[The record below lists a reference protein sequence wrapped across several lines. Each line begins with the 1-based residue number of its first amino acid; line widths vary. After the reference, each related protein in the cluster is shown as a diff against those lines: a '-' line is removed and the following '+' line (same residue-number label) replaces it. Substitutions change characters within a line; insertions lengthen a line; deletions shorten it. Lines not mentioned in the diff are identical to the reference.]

1 MARNRRQPGAESA
14 RGRAGSRPG
23 SRLPGLRW
31 VPVPLAM
38 LMAALGW
45 LVFGSVLGQD
55 ALASAHAGI
64 NAGGLGLTVNQTVWM
79 SDDMSG
85 SEQPSAKGS
94 FSMPGSMMPG
104 MQAVGEKR
112 LRIEVY
118 IRNISTSPQRYA
130 LSDFRLLGTGSHSW
144 QTLNNA
150 ATRGALQSAVLEPG
164 FQTTLDFYFDI
175 PASQGK
181 HLSVEWSHGG
191 STITFPVHI
200 TGTDSTGVMVGM

>member
-1 MARNRRQPGAESA
+1 
-14 RGRAGSRPG
+14 
-23 SRLPGLRW
+23 
-31 VPVPLAM
+31 M
-38 LMAALGW
+38 LLAALGW
-45 LVFGSVLGQD
+45 LVFGSMLGQH
-55 ALASAHAGI
+55 AIAGEHAGLQ
-64 NAGGLGLTVNQTVWM
+64 AGGLGLTVNQTVWM
-79 SDDMSG
+79 SGDMG
-85 SEQPSAKGS
+85 NPGQPSTKGG

-118 IRNISTSPQRYA
+118 LRNISTSPQRYA
-130 LSDFRLLGTGSHSW
+130 LSEFRLLGTGGRSW
-144 QTLNNA
+144 QTLDNA
-150 ATRGALQSAVLEPG
+150 ATRGAVQSAVLAPG

-191 STITFPVHI
+191 STVTFPVHI